1 MLLCLKTLSAKAR
14 CGPSSSTWRE
24 WRPSSS
30 SSRPCPFRV
39 KAEDRSWP
47 PPMSRTVRAVIPAG
61 SAQGENAFFSGK
73 VGCQQPAAA
82 RGQGAEHGH
91 AARRSAEYR
100 QQFALCQTRVAAG
113 AQQAG
118 HTVQKTLSVRPLL
131 FQSAESRRRVRCDAA
146 RIAAPERRQAQAG
159 GQIRR
164 GARQVQRPAE
174 ILGAHKTQARQA
186 HTPAQQQKAGFA
198 QGRAFARCRPPP
210 KPMLPPV
217 SGPERARPERRAWS
231 RVARPRAG
239 LRPDAAPCGSVPGPA
254 AGPAGAAQSTAC
266 QSCRP
271 RARRLWS
278 TPEACEARSRAA
290 SGAASPLSRA

>member
-14 CGPSSSTWRE
+14 C
-24 WRPSSS
+24 
-30 SSRPCPFRV
+30 
-39 KAEDRSWP
+39 
-47 PPMSRTVRAVIPAG
+47 RAVQQHMAG
-61 SAQGENAFFSGK
+61 MAAVQLQFKAVPVPRQGGRQVLAAADVPDSARRNTGGQCQGENAFFSGK

-164 GARQVQRPAE
+164 GAR
-174 ILGAHKTQARQA
+174 
-186 HTPAQQQKAGFA
+186 
-198 QGRAFARCRPPP
+198 
-210 KPMLPPV
+210 
-217 SGPERARPERRAWS
+217 
-231 RVARPRAG
+231 
-239 LRPDAAPCGSVPGPA
+239 
-254 AGPAGAAQSTAC
+254 
-266 QSCRP
+266 
-271 RARRLWS
+271 
-278 TPEACEARSRAA
+278 
-290 SGAASPLSRA
+290 